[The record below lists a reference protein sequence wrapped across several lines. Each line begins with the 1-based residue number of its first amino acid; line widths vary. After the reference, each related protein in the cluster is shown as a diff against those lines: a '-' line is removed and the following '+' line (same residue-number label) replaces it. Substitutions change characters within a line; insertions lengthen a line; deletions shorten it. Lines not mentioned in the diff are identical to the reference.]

1 MKTINYFGDSRYEK
15 IWEQMQLLGI
25 QDVSS
30 RTQERNGTIVWRLPI
45 LSDKKNTYMEY
56 ASFASGYVRNQG
68 VDCHSNWQ
76 INKRVMSDYEYYP
89 DYVWCDKTQKSIKT
103 GKFNR
108 FRSKKSVPIPIEIDR
123 LEYMMKYVIKNEFIK
138 RANYV
143 QEGKFVPKWKYDMVK
158 ESEQFSKRRVTEYM
172 DKFALAKQNVEF
184 HEQRAN
190 EYRNN
195 INDVTVIIDGHKY
208 KLIW

>member
-25 QDVSS
+25 QDVSTD
-30 RTQERNGTIVWRLPI
+30 RQAKNGTIVWRLPI

-56 ASFASGYVRNQG
+56 ASFSTGYVRNQG

-76 INKRVMSDYEYYP
+76 INKRVDAEPVYFKLPNGDYRK
-89 DYVWCDKTQKSIKT
+89 YV
-103 GKFNR
+103 GKVH
-108 FRSKKSVPIPIEIDR
+108 KMIPIEIDR

-143 QEGKFVPKWKYDMVK
+143 QEGKFVPKWQYDNVRKAVIEHGIDQYVATEKPNEELLCAMEAQTEGHNVK
-158 ESEQFSKRRVTEYM
+158 E
-172 DKFALAKQNVEF
+172 
-184 HEQRAN
+184 
-190 EYRNN
+190 
-195 INDVTVIIDGHKY
+195 VTVIIDGHKY
-208 KLIW
+208 KLI

>member
-1 MKTINYFGDSRYEK
+1 MKTIYKGDSRYEK
-15 IWEQMQLLGI
+15 IYEQMQLLGI

-30 RTQERNGTIVWRLPI
+30 PRQVKNGTIVWRLPI
-45 LSDKKNTYMEY
+45 LSDKRNTYLEY
-56 ASFASGYVRNQG
+56 AAFASGYVRNQG

-89 DYVWCDKTQKSIKT
+89 DYVWCDKSQKSIKT

-108 FRSKKSVPIPIEIDR
+108 YRSKKCELIPIEIDR

-143 QEGKFVPKWKYDMVK
+143 QEGKFIPKWKYDMQK
-158 ESEQFSKRRVTEYM
+158 EDTQFHEKRATEYM
-172 DKFALAKQNVEF
+172 NKFANVAPDGTKEV
-184 HEQRAN
+184 
-190 EYRNN
+190 
-195 INDVTVIIDGHKY
+195 ILIIDGHKY
-208 KLIW
+208 KLI

>member
-25 QDVSS
+25 QDVSTE
-30 RTQERNGTIVWRLPI
+30 RQVRNGTIVWRLPI

-56 ASFASGYVRNQG
+56 GSFASGYVRNQG

-76 INKRVMSDYEYYP
+76 INKRVKSEPQFYEVYE
-89 DYVWCDKTQKSIKT
+89 WCEKTNTNIKT
-103 GKFNR
+103 GNYRKFTT
-108 FRSKKSVPIPIEIDR
+108 KKCKIIPIEIDR
-123 LEYMMKYVIKNEFIK
+123 LEHMMKYVIKNEFIK

-143 QEGKFVPKWKYDMVK
+143 QEGKFVPKWKYDMQK
-158 ESEQFSKRRVTEYM
+158 EN
-172 DKFALAKQNVEF
+172 LEF
-184 HEQRAN
+184 HEARAN

-208 KLIW
+208 KLQ

>member
-45 LSDKKNTYMEY
+45 LSDAKGKYLEY

-76 INKRVMSDYEYYP
+76 INKRVMGDYEYYP
-89 DYVWCDKTQKSIKT
+89 DYTWCSIKQESIKT

-108 FRSKKSVPIPIEIDR
+108 YRGKKCELIPNEIDR
-123 LEYMMKYVIKNEFIK
+123 LEYMLKYVIKNEFIK

-143 QEGKFVPKWKYDMVK
+143 QEGKFVPKWKYDMAR
-158 ESEQFSKRRVTEYM
+158 ESEQFSKKRANEYM
-172 DKFALAKQNVEF
+172 DKFANVAPEMPD
-184 HEQRAN
+184 E
-190 EYRNN
+190 
-195 INDVTVIIDGHKY
+195 VTVIINGQKY
-208 KLIW
+208 KVI